1 MSAITTLSFGW
12 VDIAYDNG
20 QGYTSV
26 VVMNYTGLDPGFWQ
40 NITPTLI
47 DLAYHRGT
55 RHIKQYLLP
64 LAGQTSGI
72 DVTVLITGMQNFHDP
87 NTLTRRC
94 CSKLIDIF
102 RERGG
107 QLRFESVPPRGLTR
121 LTMNG

>member
-1 MSAITTLSFGW
+1 MLAITTLSFGW
-12 VDIAYDNG
+12 ADIAYDNG

-26 VVMNYTGLDPGFWQ
+26 VIMDYAGSDPSFWQ
-40 NITPTLI
+40 NTIPTLI

-55 RHIKQYLLP
+55 RHIEEHLLP

-72 DVTVLITGMQNFHDP
+72 YVTVLITGMLNFHDP
-87 NTLTRRC
+87 NTVPRRC

-102 RERGG
+102 REREG

-121 LTMNG
+121 LTMDG